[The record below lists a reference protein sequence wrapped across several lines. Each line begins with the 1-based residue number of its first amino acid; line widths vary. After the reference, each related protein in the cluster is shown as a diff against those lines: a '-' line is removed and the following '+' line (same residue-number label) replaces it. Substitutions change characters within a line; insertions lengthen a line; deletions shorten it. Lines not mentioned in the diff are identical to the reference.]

1 MPSFNVST
9 AWKEARS
16 IVWSHRRG
24 LALGLFLTLISRASG
39 LVLPGIT
46 KFLIDDVLVQKRAD
60 LLPWLAAAAFGATF
74 IQAVTS
80 FVLAKLLGIAAWGT
94 ITDLRM
100 RVQQHVMRLPV
111 SYFETHKSGE
121 LIQRIMSDAEGIR
134 NLVGTGLVQLFGGF
148 LTAAAAVVI
157 LFYLNW
163 RLTLSISVILM
174 SFLVMM
180 VVGFRKLRPI
190 FRGRSKILADVS
202 GRLGEALGGI
212 RVVKAFTSEEE
223 EDRIFGEG
231 AGRLFEN
238 VRQSITGVTFFSSLS
253 TIIIGCIGVVMILV
267 GGGAIIEG
275 EMTLGD
281 LVMYLAFT
289 ALLAAP
295 LVQMS
300 SIATQMGE
308 AFAGLDRIR
317 GILAQEREDEGQSG
331 KSSIGRIQGRVEFKS
346 VSFAYEAGQPVLE
359 DVSFDVK
366 PGATIALVGSS
377 GSGKTTLVGLILHFH
392 SPSEGEI
399 YIDGKNVDSVSIASV
414 RKQIGVVLQET
425 FLFDGTIQEN
435 ISYGCPGATM
445 DDVIRVSRIAHAD
458 EFVDSFPGGYD
469 TVVGERGVKLSGGQ
483 KQRVAIARAI
493 LSDPRILILDEA
505 TSSLDSESEGY
516 IQEGLRALR
525 KDRTSFVIAHR
536 LSTIQSA
543 DEIFVVED
551 GRIVERG
558 THPELLA
565 LDGRY
570 HDLHT
575 RQNRLAMD
583 LFVNP
588 GEAAEEESEEESK
601 KPTATASGSDVR
613 SMMRRRD

>member
-1 MPSFNVST
+1 MPSFNIST
-9 AWKEARS
+9 AWKEARA

-24 LALGLFLTLISRASG
+24 LALGLFLTLISRLSG
-39 LVLPGIT
+39 LILPGIT
-46 KFLIDDVLVQKRAD
+46 KFLIDDVLVQKRSD
-60 LLPWLAAAAFGATF
+60 LLPWLAGVAFCATF

-80 FVLAKLLGIAAWGT
+80 FLLAKLLGIAAWGT

-148 LTAAAAVVI
+148 LTAAAAVVV

-174 SFLVMM
+174 SFLVIM

-190 FRGRSKILADVS
+190 FRERSKILADVS

-238 VRQSITGVTFFSSLS
+238 VRRSITGVTLFSSLS
-253 TIIIGCIGVVMILV
+253 TVIIGVIGVVMILV

-300 SIATQMGE
+300 AIATQLGE

-317 GILAQEREDEGQSG
+317 GILAQDREDEGQSG
-331 KSSIGRIQGRVEFKS
+331 KSAIGRIEGRVEFKN

-359 DVSFDVK
+359 DVSFDVE

-377 GSGKTTLVGLILHFH
+377 GSGKTTLVGLILRFH
-392 SPSEGEI
+392 RPSDGDI
-399 YIDGKNVDSVSIASV
+399 YIDGKNVDSVSISSV
-414 RKQIGVVLQET
+414 REQIGVVLQET
-425 FLFDGTIQEN
+425 FLFDGTIREN
-435 ISYGCPGATM
+435 ISYGCPGSTL

-458 EFVDSFPGGYD
+458 AFIDTFSGGYD

-551 GRIVERG
+551 GQIVERG
-558 THPELLA
+558 THTELLA

-570 HDLHT
+570 LDLYT
-575 RQNRLAMD
+575 KQNRLAMD

-588 GEAAEEESEEESK
+588 GEAPEEESEEDLQ
-601 KPTATASGSDVR
+601 KPIARTSSGGVR
-613 SMMRRRD
+613 SLMRRRD

>member
-1 MPSFNVST
+1 MPSFNIST

-24 LALGLFLTLISRASG
+24 LALGLFLTLISRLSG

-46 KFLIDDVLVQKRAD
+46 KFLIDDVLVQKRSE
-60 LLPWLAAAAFGATF
+60 LLPWLAGAAFCATF
-74 IQAVTS
+74 IQAITS
-80 FVLAKLLGIAAWGT
+80 FLLAKLLGIAAWGT
-94 ITDLRM
+94 ITDLRR

-148 LTAAAAVVI
+148 LTAAAAIIV

-174 SFLVMM
+174 SFLIMM

-190 FRGRSKILADVS
+190 FRERSKILAEVS

-212 RVVKAFTSEEE
+212 RVVKAFTSERE
-223 EDRIFGEG
+223 EDRI
-231 AGRLFEN
+231 FEN

-253 TIIIGCIGVVMILV
+253 TIIVGCIGVVMILV

-295 LVQMS
+295 LIQMS
-300 SIATQMGE
+300 SIATQLGA

-317 GILAQEREDEGQSG
+317 GILAQDREDEGQSG
-331 KSSIGRIQGRVEFKS
+331 KSEIGRIQGRVEFKS

-359 DVSFDVK
+359 DVSFDVQ

-377 GSGKTTLVGLILHFH
+377 GSGKTTLVGLILRFH
-392 SPSEGEI
+392 NPSDGEI
-399 YIDGKNVDSVSIASV
+399 YIDGKNVDSVSISSV
-414 RKQIGVVLQET
+414 RRQIGVVLQET

-435 ISYGCPGATM
+435 ISYGCPGATL

-458 EFVDSFPGGYD
+458 EFVDSFPAGYD

-483 KQRVAIARAI
+483 
-493 LSDPRILILDEA
+493 
-505 TSSLDSESEGY
+505 
-516 IQEGLRALR
+516 
-525 KDRTSFVIAHR
+525 
-536 LSTIQSA
+536 
-543 DEIFVVED
+543 
-551 GRIVERG
+551 
-558 THPELLA
+558 
-565 LDGRY
+565 
-570 HDLHT
+570 
-575 RQNRLAMD
+575 RQ
-583 LFVNP
+583 
-588 GEAAEEESEEESK
+588 
-601 KPTATASGSDVR
+601 
-613 SMMRRRD
+613 

>member
-1 MPSFNVST
+1 M
-9 AWKEARS
+9 
-16 IVWSHRRG
+16 
-24 LALGLFLTLISRASG
+24 ISRLSG

-46 KFLIDDVLVQKRAD
+46 KFLIDDVLVQKRSE
-60 LLPWLAAAAFGATF
+60 LLPWLAGAAFCATF
-74 IQAVTS
+74 IQAITS
-80 FVLAKLLGIAAWGT
+80 FLLAKLLGIAAWGT
-94 ITDLRM
+94 ITDLRR

-148 LTAAAAVVI
+148 LTAVAAIIV

-190 FRGRSKILADVS
+190 FRERSKLLAEVS

-212 RVVKAFTSEEE
+212 RVVKAFTSERE
-223 EDRIFGEG
+223 EDRIFEEG

-253 TIIIGCIGVVMILV
+253 TIIVGCIGVVMILV

-295 LVQMS
+295 LIQMS
-300 SIATQMGE
+300 SIATQLGA

-317 GILAQEREDEGQSG
+317 GILAQDREDEGQSG
-331 KSSIGRIQGRVEFKS
+331 KSEIGRIQGRVEFKS

-359 DVSFDVK
+359 DVSFDVQ

-377 GSGKTTLVGLILHFH
+377 GSGKTTLVGLILRFH
-392 SPSEGEI
+392 NPSDGEI
-399 YIDGKNVDSVSIASV
+399 YIDGKNVDSVSISSV
-414 RKQIGVVLQET
+414 RRQIGVVLQET

-435 ISYGCPGATM
+435 ISYGCPGATL

-458 EFVDSFPGGYD
+458 EFVDSFPAGYD

-483 KQRVAIARAI
+483 RQRVAIARAI

-551 GRIVERG
+551 GKIVERG

-565 LDGRY
+565 LNGRY

-588 GEAAEEESEEESK
+588 GEAAEEESEEESR
-601 KPTATASGSDVR
+601 KPTPKASSGDVR

>member
-1 MPSFNVST
+1 MPSFNIST

-24 LALGLFLTLISRASG
+24 LALGLFLTLISRLSG

-46 KFLIDDVLVQKRAD
+46 KFLIDDVLVQKRSE
-60 LLPWLAAAAFGATF
+60 LLPWLAGAAFCATF
-74 IQAVTS
+74 IQAITS
-80 FVLAKLLGIAAWGT
+80 FLLAKLLGIAAWGT
-94 ITDLRM
+94 ITDLRR

-148 LTAAAAVVI
+148 LTAAAAIIV

-163 RLTLSISVILM
+163 RLTLSISAILM
-174 SFLVMM
+174 SFLVLM

-190 FRGRSKILADVS
+190 FRERSKILAEVS

-212 RVVKAFTSEEE
+212 RVVKAFTSERE
-223 EDRIFGEG
+223 EDRIFEEG

-238 VRQSITGVTFFSSLS
+238 VRQTITGVTFFSSLS
-253 TIIIGCIGVVMILV
+253 TIIVGCIGVVMILV

-295 LVQMS
+295 LIQMS
-300 SIATQMGE
+300 SIATQLGA

-317 GILAQEREDEGQSG
+317 GILSQDREDEGQSG
-331 KSSIGRIQGRVEFKS
+331 KSEIGRIQGRVEFKS

-359 DVSFDVK
+359 GVSFEVE

-377 GSGKTTLVGLILHFH
+377 GSGKTTLVGLILRFH

-399 YIDGKNVDSVSIASV
+399 FIDGKNVNSVSIASV

-435 ISYGCPGATM
+435 ISYGCPGATL

-458 EFVDSFPGGYD
+458 EFVDTFPGGYD

-543 DEIFVVED
+543 DEIFVVEG

-565 LDGRY
+565 LNGRY

-601 KPTATASGSDVR
+601 KPKPKASSGDVR
-613 SMMRRRD
+613 SMMRSRD